1 MSNKPTEPHIGQ
13 IKQFNAEPRKEPM
26 TITEII
32 KQLLNGNHLQPAELK
47 RAEKILH
54 ALIEEVENRLERK

>member
-1 MSNKPTEPHIGQ
+1 
-13 IKQFNAEPRKEPM
+13 M

-32 KQLLNGNHLQPAELK
+32 KQLLSGNHLEPAELK

-54 ALIEEVENRLERK
+54 ALIEEVENRTRKELRNP